1 MKTNDIGLEIK
12 ESKPL
17 VKKLNELLANYQI
30 YYQNLRNFHWNVAG
44 PNFFELHAKF
54 EELYTSANLAVDEIA
69 ERILTLGE
77 RPYSSYAEYI
87 DNSGIKEAKQVKEA
101 MKMVEIIR
109 DNQNDLLSLERKTL
123 EAANEA
129 ADEGTVSLMSD
140 FITQKEKV
148 VWMLSAYLR

>member
-17 VKKLNELLANYQI
+17 VKKLNGLLANYQI

-54 EELYTSANLAVDEIA
+54 EELYTSGNLAVDSIA

-87 DNSGIKEAKQVKEA
+87 ENSDIKEAKEVKEA
-101 MKMVEIIR
+101 VKMVEIVR
-109 DNQNDLLSLERKTL
+109 NNQNDLLGLERKIL
-123 EAANEA
+123 EAAGEVG
-129 ADEGTVSLMSD
+129 DEGTVSLMSD
-140 FITQKEKV
+140 FITEKEKV

>member
-17 VKKLNELLANYQI
+17 VKKLNALLANYQI

-77 RPYSSYAEYI
+77 RPYSSYSEYI
-87 DNSGIKEAKQVKEA
+87 DNSDIKEAKEVKEA
-101 MKMVEIIR
+101 MKMVEIVR

-129 ADEGTVSLMSD
+129 GDEGTVSLMSD